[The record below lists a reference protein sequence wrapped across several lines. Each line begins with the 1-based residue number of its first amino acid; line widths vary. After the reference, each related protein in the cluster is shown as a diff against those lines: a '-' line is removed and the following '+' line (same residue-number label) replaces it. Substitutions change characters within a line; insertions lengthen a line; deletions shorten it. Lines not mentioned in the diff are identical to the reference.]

1 MEESWFVI
9 LYSVALRGRD
19 GMVHNREGLLLS
31 SFSPVRRC
39 SVAGLK
45 WHDLGVRRHR
55 AVAVS
60 VARQGACLHKPLWLA
75 LRGCKQTSKS
85 AASLPPAEHSPHLGR
100 QTGKQT
106 SRQTRQRL
114 QTPTLCR
121 PARSSLLGFVRPLQ
135 PAQHNRLVLKK
146 HASQQASLTAF
157 AASAPP
163 MQ

>member
-106 SRQTRQRL
+106 SRHTK
-114 QTPTLCR
+114 TEIADAYSMP
-121 PARSSLLGFVRPLQ
+121 SSPVES
-135 PAQHNRLVLKK
+135 AWICK
-146 HASQQASLTAF
+146 AA
-157 AASAPP
+157 AASTA
-163 MQ
+163 QSTCVEEAC